1 MEQLVRVGESRKR
14 RGLGLGRKLMAS
26 VLLAFAFAATAQG
39 VTPSEA
45 EAPLVTVENE
55 LGGEGAPALFAV
67 GISAGFPS
75 YQTVALAVSLQA
87 QFVGAQLKG
96 SWTPAGAYV
105 GAQLRAYPPIPVP
118 IPLYIGVGGGIYG
131 SNASYHFAL
140 GTHVPLGK
148 DLRFDLEG
156 GVANVPQLDQRAW
169 VPHLAVGISY
179 VFPVELAPSEA
190 SARLDRGSAPGG
202 GAACTAPD
210 GPDRAQ
216 IPAVIEAT
224 VNDWILS
231 ARATYGSVYTDLR
244 YSYSITRVQLSGNVA
259 NVTVNYSGSVR
270 EILTGTRQSA
280 SGDARVRLVWTGC
293 GWGVGSVEY

>member
-1 MEQLVRVGESRKR
+1 LLAV
-14 RGLGLGRKLMAS
+14 A
-26 VLLAFAFAATAQG
+26 LLAFVTMANAEGGAQNAADDLT
-39 VTPSEA
+39 
-45 EAPLVTVENE
+45 EAPLVTVEKE

-67 GISAGFPS
+67 GVSAGFPS

-96 SWTPAGAYV
+96 SWTPAGAYL

-118 IPLYIGVGGGIYG
+118 IPLYVGVGGGIYG

-148 DLRFDLEG
+148 DLRLDLEG

-169 VPHLAVGISY
+169 VPHLAVGVSY
-179 VFPVELAPSEA
+179 VLPVELAPGKA
-190 SARLDRGSAPGG
+190 SAPVDRAAMGAG
-202 GAACTAPD
+202 GAGCTAKAD
-210 GPDRAQ
+210 PDRAQ

-244 YSYSITRVQLSGNVA
+244 YSYSITRVQLDGNVA

-270 EILTGTRQSA
+270 EILTGNRQSA